1 LVLGVACVGKFLGCG
16 LGGLLSGLRGRETL
30 AVATGMNAR
39 GGMEIVVALIGL
51 ALGVLTPEMY
61 TVILIVAIV
70 TSLVTPPL
78 LSWSLGKVPER
89 PADAERTE
97 REKILGKLPFTRAGA
112 KLLVLDA
119 GGRHAQMAT
128 HLAAALGNDQEASI
142 TIFQADLST
151 ISKERQAEL
160 TDRFDRLKA
169 TAELCGARNVL
180 QRVVTGESI
189 ADLILQ
195 ESRRGYDAIFAGA
208 PDLSRRDRLSGN
220 VIREIL
226 REASIPVIIARSY
239 GDSIPFER
247 LLVPTTGAPYSRFG
261 LVVAMLYAQS
271 IQTKVSALHVTE
283 NPTLIEGIFNLRRAQ
298 HAGQEIAEEIDNLG
312 KQLHLAVDTQI
323 GSANK
328 PEKAILRTVDSGRH
342 DLLLMGVLYRSVD
355 QRVYF
360 GPKVER
366 ILKDARCA
374 VVVVVSP
381 DNK

>member
-1 LVLGVACVGKFLGCG
+1 
-16 LGGLLSGLRGRETL
+16 
-30 AVATGMNAR
+30 
-39 GGMEIVVALIGL
+39 
-51 ALGVLTPEMY
+51 
-61 TVILIVAIV
+61 
-70 TSLVTPPL
+70 
-78 LSWSLGKVPER
+78 
-89 PADAERTE
+89 
-97 REKILGKLPFTRAGA
+97 
-112 KLLVLDA
+112 
-119 GGRHAQMAT
+119 MAA
-128 HLAAALGNDQEASI
+128 HLAAALGNDNEASI

-151 ISKERQAEL
+151 ISKERQTEL
-160 TDRFDRLKA
+160 TDRFNRIKA
-169 TAELCGARNVL
+169 AAELCGARTVL
-180 QRVVTGESI
+180 QRMVTGESI
-189 ADLILQ
+189 AELILQ

-208 PDLSRRDRLSGN
+208 PNLSGRNRLSGD

-239 GDSIPFER
+239 GDSVPFER

-271 IQTKVSALHVTE
+271 IRTKVSALHVTE
-283 NPTLIEGIFNLRRAQ
+283 NPTLIQGIFNPRRTEQ
-298 HAGQEIAEEIDNLG
+298 AGQEIADEIDSLG
-312 KQLHLAVDTQI
+312 KQLNLTVDTQI

-328 PEKAILRTVDSGRH
+328 PEKAILRTVDAGRH